1 MKQGLTGREYLITDM
16 NEITRILE
24 NTKIVHI
31 GMVDEEGPYVVPMNY
46 GYAFENDQLVLYVHG
61 SLKGRKIDA
70 MRNNPD
76 VFIEISCD
84 VQQFEGKMACQYGTS
99 YYCVMGKGKAEIL
112 DDVEDKKAGLSL
124 FMKSHTGKDFE
135 FNDKMVS
142 MVSVIRI
149 IIPEYTAKHRPM
161 PKTPTV

>member
-1 MKQGLTGREYLITDM
+1 MEQGITGREYRITDI
-16 NEITRILE
+16 NEIKRILDS
-24 NTKIVHI
+24 TKIVHV
-31 GMVDEEGPYVVPMNY
+31 GMVDEDGPYVVPLNY
-46 GYAFENDQLVLYVHG
+46 GYVMEDDQLVLYVHG
-61 SLKGRKIDA
+61 SVKGRKIDA

-76 VFIEISCD
+76 VFIEITSD
-84 VQQFEGKMACQYGTS
+84 VQQFEGKLACQYGTS

-112 DDVEDKKAGLSL
+112 EDVEDKKSGLSI

-135 FNDKMVS
+135 FNEKMVS

-149 IIPEYTAKHRPM
+149 TVPNYTAKHRPM

>member
-1 MKQGLTGREYLITDM
+1 MEQGITGREYRITDT
-16 NEITRILE
+16 NEIKRILDS
-24 NTKIVHI
+24 TKIVHV
-31 GMVDEEGPYVVPMNY
+31 GMVDEDGPYVVPLNY
-46 GYAFENDQLVLYVHG
+46 GYVMEDDQLVLYVHG
-61 SLKGRKIDA
+61 SVKGRKIDA

-76 VFIEISCD
+76 VFIEITSD
-84 VQQFEGKMACQYGTS
+84 VQQFEGKLACQYGTS

-112 DDVEDKKAGLSL
+112 EDVEDKKSGLSI

-135 FNDKMVS
+135 FNEKMVS

-149 IIPEYTAKHRPM
+149 TVPNYTAKHRPM